1 MLPGI
6 GIFGSDPIADVLVE
20 LLSHFHFEVHAIWT
34 NQCDL
39 DDSKHEKHKFKY
51 ERFPKLIITSSMDN
65 VLLNKNVNLVFI
77 CCQPNLH
84 AQISTKALGIGKNV
98 ICLFPTCKS
107 LDEIGHM
114 INSAYYYPSLMS
126 SISYGGLKYLSEF
139 KLIKQYLKMVG
150 DIKCCNITVNCRNI
164 AQVHEYS
171 NDFLESSTN
180 SSNWLGDRD
189 LGAGVLNRF
198 GAALISL
205 ILHLFENKKVTK
217 VFGCLK
223 TFEENVHLPNKTK
236 PTSFDSS
243 SDNEIKKLFNN
254 KHFSHIRKI
263 TADDHCTFQ
272 LNLEPNSILVNVI
285 INSLAQSNY
294 SQEILIAGSHGVI
307 LCKDSDVFYRTSIV
321 EQINI
326 VNQEQQSSF
335 LLNSNE
341 SSSYQSKLDRNNNH
355 VIEDTKASFY
365 ETQLHL
371 NESIDINLINYLNS
385 FKNIEKTYPELP
397 LVFIRGLY
405 YYLLDVKREYNE
417 IKSKQ
422 TPANKSLLT
431 RSNLDDFE
439 HTRIVQLIIKNINLS
454 SDSNR
459 WFSVNY

>member
-1 MLPGI
+1 
-6 GIFGSDPIADVLVE
+6 
-20 LLSHFHFEVHAIWT
+20 
-34 NQCDL
+34 
-39 DDSKHEKHKFKY
+39 
-51 ERFPKLIITSSMDN
+51 MDN

-114 INSAYYYPSLMS
+114 INSAHYYPSLMS

-139 KLIKQYLKMVG
+139 KLIKQYLKMIG

-164 AQVHEYS
+164 AQVHGYS
-171 NDFLESSTN
+171 NDFLQSATCSHSTTSS
-180 SSNWLGDRD
+180 SWLNDRD

-223 TFEENVHLPNKTK
+223 TFEENVHLSNRNQPAAIG
-236 PTSFDSS
+236 SS
-243 SDNEIKKLFNN
+243 SDNETRTFCNH
-254 KHFSHIRKI
+254 KHYSHIRKI

-307 LCKDSDVFYRTSIV
+307 ICKDADVFFRTSSV
-321 EQINI
+321 EQINLI
-326 VNQEQQSSF
+326 NQEQQNSF

-341 SSSYQSKLDRNNNH
+341 TSSNQSKLDRNNNN

-371 NESIDINLINYLNS
+371 NESIDINVINYLNS
-385 FKNIEKTYPELP
+385 FKNIEQSYPELP

-405 YYLLDVKREYNE
+405 YYLLDVKREYSE

-422 TPANKSLLT
+422 SIANKTLLT

-459 WFSVNY
+459 WLSVNY